1 MTTSTAT
8 VLTSPHDL
16 LAAVPFLIGYHPRN
30 SLVVISLKG
39 AAIGMA
45 MRVDFPLGSDEIL
58 ACSQQLV
65 SHLVRE
71 GAQAAIVVGYLPEQS
86 GEQFTSFNAHGL
98 EPSLIDPV
106 MKLIVEVGIELAE
119 AIEVR
124 GDRFT
129 SLLCHDRECCPPEGS
144 LMLQAGD
151 ARVSAEQVALGHP
164 MPFAGIE
171 QMRDSI
177 AALPRDK
184 ELAKALRTIEEI
196 DYDSLSPQEVHR
208 LQREGALAL
217 NSLCESYGVD
227 GVRVDRGLLALVLV
241 RLHDLQVRDY
251 AMGLATPE
259 DALSLWAMWRWL
271 LRIAP
276 KGYVAPVAVI
286 FATASYERGEGAL
299 AQRAL
304 DRAIADDAGYQMA
317 KLLRRTFAAGWPPES
332 FSAMRAELH
341 PKICA
346 LLFSHDD

>member
-1 MTTSTAT
+1 
-8 VLTSPHDL
+8 
-16 LAAVPFLIGYHPRN
+16 
-30 SLVVISLKG
+30 VISLKG
-39 AAIGMA
+39 SAIGMA
-45 MRVDFPLGSDEIL
+45 MRVDFPLGADEIL

-71 GAQAAIVVGYLPEQS
+71 GAEAAIVVGYLPEESLEQS
-86 GEQFTSFNAHGL
+86 LEQSHEQSTGFDTDGL
-98 EPSLIDPV
+98 EPSFVEPRLIEPI
-106 MKLIVEVGIELAE
+106 MELIAEAGITLAE

-124 GDRFT
+124 GDRFA

-144 LMLQAGD
+144 AMLQAGA

-171 QMRDSI
+171 QMRESI
-177 AALPRDK
+177 SALPRDK
-184 ELAKALRTIEEI
+184 ELVQRLGACEEI
-196 DYDSLSPQEVHR
+196 DYDSLSPQEVHQ

-259 DALSLWAMWRWL
+259 DSLSLWAMWRWV

-299 AQRAL
+299 AQRSL
-304 DRAIADDAGYQMA
+304 DRAIEDDAGYQMA

-346 LLFSHDD
+346 HLFSHDE